1 VGESRDRNAEH
12 AQTAAQIEAD
22 VTLQRLGAVYA
33 EGLLDAADEPQQG
46 EQLVVELEALVAEV
60 LDPYPDFEQVLASPW
75 IGADEKAEILD
86 RVFDGRVSP
95 LMMNF
100 LKVAARRG
108 RLDCLRAMAHQARKL
123 LDQRDGRLPVEL
135 TTAAELDERTAERL
149 AIQLRDRFGQ
159 DLLLRRHVDPELIGG
174 AVLRV
179 GDTMYDGSVFRQLKN
194 LRKQLIDRSVHEIQG
209 GRNRFRDSSGD

>member
-1 VGESRDRNAEH
+1 MGESRDRNAEH